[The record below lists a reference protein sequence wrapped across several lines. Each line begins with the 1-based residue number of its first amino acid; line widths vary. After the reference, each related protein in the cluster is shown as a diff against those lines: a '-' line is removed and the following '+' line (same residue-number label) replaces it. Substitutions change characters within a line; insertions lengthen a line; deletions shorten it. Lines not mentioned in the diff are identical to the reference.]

1 VLHLIPLPELHLV
14 IELVE
19 RVTHPLVLGSLK
31 FPNGDELRHIIVYQT
46 SPDVIAEFLRD
57 DVDGGG

>member
-1 VLHLIPLPELHLV
+1 MHFIPLPELHLIV
-14 IELVE
+14 ELIE

-31 FPNGDELRHIIVYQT
+31 FLKGDGLRHIIVYQT
-46 SPDVIAEFLRD
+46 SPEVIAEFLRD